1 MLLNKL
7 NESKTV
13 LTEKRTFQSK
23 DFKDVNFSNDTIALM
38 KAGRWEEAFAK
49 ADINTSSGEV
59 LYAIYVEFAPE
70 QKDMS
75 RFFNG
80 RNVDYAKTASAGKGY
95 LKLASGTSF
104 DKSVKSFPI
113 EGFLPVYGTAGSAP
127 INNGKYRFV
136 IEKDRAK
143 ASKFNND
150 DATWIVQAAKNTKG
164 VKVADYEETDR
175 REGGNYAATEQD
187 AVVAAMIS
195 EVLFGKTAYKD
206 GTTPADLSGLNTL
219 QSYGYLDLLIGSVIQ
234 SDISVNNPILKFLIR
249 CGVDITR
256 SGFTILNNL
265 YSGGELERKDLVGP
279 NSRYDFLLLHGPNAS
294 NYLTGTL
301 KWSEASEIFD
311 VFEWVLD
318 GYEHLNAAAAKTIVG
333 GQKLDLSKANDRL
346 LLASC
351 TVSKSPKD
359 HTIANLND
367 IIARKDQLAAEDK
380 SKKTTTSA
388 VVKSSGSYVV
398 NGNPVKRLRNGARK
412 TAIQQ
417 GIERLK
423 GSGFTDDEIL
433 SYVLYDLTKR

>member
-1 MLLNKL
+1 MLLKKL

-13 LTEKRTFQSK
+13 LNEKRTFQSK

-38 KAGRWEEAFAK
+38 KAGKWESAFAQ
-49 ADINTSSGEV
+49 ADTNTSSGEV

-80 RNVDYAKTASAGKGY
+80 KSIDYAKTASVGKGY
-95 LKLASGTSF
+95 LKLATGTSF
-104 DKSVKSFPI
+104 EKKLQSFPI
-113 EGFLPVYGTAGSAP
+113 EEFLPVYSTGGTTP

-143 ASKFNND
+143 ASKFNLD
-150 DATWIVQAAKNTKG
+150 DATWIMNAAKKTKG
-164 VKVADYEETDR
+164 VRVSNSEETDR

-206 GTTPADLSGLNTL
+206 GTTPADLSGLNDL
-219 QSYGYLDLLIGSVIQ
+219 QSHGYLDLLISSVIQ

-249 CGVDITR
+249 GGTDITR

-279 NSRYDFLLLHGPNAS
+279 TSRYDFLLLHGKPNVS
-294 NYLTGTL
+294 NYLTGNL
-301 KWSEASEIFD
+301 KWAEASEIFD
-311 VFEWVLD
+311 IFDWVLD
-318 GYEHLNAAAAKTIVG
+318 GYEDMNAVAAKAIVG
-333 GQKLDLSKANDRL
+333 GKKLDLSKANDRL
-346 LLASC
+346 LLAAC
-351 TVSKSPKD
+351 TVSKSPTD
-359 HTIANLND
+359 HTIADLKD

-380 SKKTTTSA
+380 SKKTTSSA
-388 VVKSSGSYVV
+388 IVKSGSSYVV
-398 NGNPVKRLRNGARK
+398 NGTIIKKLTNSTKK
-412 TAIQQ
+412 TAIKK
-417 GIERLK
+417 GIKKL
-423 GSGFTDDEIL
+423 TDAGMTEEDIL
-433 SYVLYDLTKR
+433 AYVLYNLI

>member
-38 KAGRWEEAFAK
+38 KAGRWEEAFAQ

-80 RNVDYAKTASAGKGY
+80 NNVDYAKTASEGY
-95 LKLASGTSF
+95 LKLESGTSF
-104 DKSVKSFPI
+104 DKSIKSFPI
-113 EGFLPVYGTAGSAP
+113 EGFLPVYGTTGSAP

-143 ASKFNND
+143 ASKFNRE
-150 DATWIVQAAKNTKG
+150 DAIWIVQAAKNTKG

-219 QSYGYLDLLIGSVIQ
+219 KSYGYLDLLIGSVIQ

-249 CGVDITR
+249 CRVDITR

-318 GYEHLNAAAAKTIVG
+318 GYENLNAAAAKTIVG

-359 HTIANLND
+359 HTIANLNE
-367 IIARKDQLAAEDK
+367 IITRKDQLSAEDK

-423 GSGFTDDEIL
+423 GSGLTDDEIL
-433 SYVLYDLTKR
+433 SYVLYDLKR